1 MTAPKIY
8 IETLGR
14 PLEQA
19 GSHECHQLA
28 LERAH
33 HRAAGIA
40 AAEDYLERKAEERP
54 LRIFRM
60 LMLAL
65 IFAAMGGI
73 GATIVF
79 KGWAN
84 VEHEISYA
92 RKG

>member
-1 MTAPKIY
+1 MTAPKVL
-8 IETLGR
+8 IETF
-14 PLEQA
+14 P
-19 GSHECHQLA
+19 
-28 LERAH
+28 H

-54 LRIFRM
+54 LRIFKM
-60 LMLAL
+60 LIAGV
-65 IFAAMGGI
+65 IVAAMGWI
-73 GATIVF
+73 GATIVL

>member
-1 MTAPKIY
+1 MTAPKVL
-8 IETLGR
+8 IETF
-14 PLEQA
+14 P
-19 GSHECHQLA
+19 
-28 LERAH
+28 H

-40 AAEDYLERKAEERP
+40 AAEDYLESKAVERS
-54 LRIFRM
+54 LRIFKM

-65 IFAAMGGI
+65 IFAAMGVL
-73 GATIVF
+73 GAIIVS